1 MAKIKIGRMVLS
13 MCQTNCYFVSPE
25 NQKEVVL
32 IDPADQGGQIYEAL
46 KSKGL
51 QVAAI
56 LLTHGH
62 FDHIWGANELR
73 RLSGAPIYAYEEEKE
88 VCEDASKN
96 VSDQA
101 GRPETVAADN
111 YLKDGAQ
118 LDLAGMHFQLIA
130 TPGHTK
136 GSCCYYME
144 KEKVLFAADTLF
156 EGSVGRTDFP
166 TGSMGRLVHS
176 IKERLL
182 VLPEDTIVYPG
193 HGDETTIADEK
204 KYNPYCQ

>member
-1 MAKIKIGRMVLS
+1 MVLS

-130 TPGHTK
+130 TPGQT
-136 GSCCYYME
+136 
-144 KEKVLFAADTLF
+144 
-156 EGSVGRTDFP
+156 
-166 TGSMGRLVHS
+166 
-176 IKERLL
+176 
-182 VLPEDTIVYPG
+182 
-193 HGDETTIADEK
+193 
-204 KYNPYCQ
+204 

>member
-1 MAKIKIGRMVLS
+1 MAKLKIGRMVLS
-13 MCQTNCYFVSPE
+13 MCQTNCYFVFPE

-118 LDLAGMHFQLIA
+118 LDLAGMQFQLIA

-136 GSCCYYME
+136 GSCC
-144 KEKVLFAADTLF
+144 
-156 EGSVGRTDFP
+156 
-166 TGSMGRLVHS
+166 
-176 IKERLL
+176 
-182 VLPEDTIVYPG
+182 
-193 HGDETTIADEK
+193 
-204 KYNPYCQ
+204 